1 MQKVVVVGLVLIV
14 VAMVV
19 VVMLVTIVT
28 VAASLNYLQLQ
39 AISILT
45 VRGLRLINT
54 SPDR

>member
-1 MQKVVVVGLVLIV
+1 MQKVVAVGLVLVV
-14 VAMVV
+14 VAMVM
-19 VVMLVTIVT
+19 VVMLVAIVT
-28 VAASLNYLQLQ
+28 VAASLNHLQLQ